1 MAIAKRIQEAIQ
13 GSSWIRKMF
22 EEGARLKALHG
33 ADKVFD
39 FSLGNPD
46 LEPPERFHQTL
57 KAIVSREAPGAHAYM
72 PNAGLKETRETV
84 AGYVSGEQGVR
95 LTADDILM
103 SCGAAGAL
111 NCILKA
117 LLDPGDEVIVPAPY
131 FVEYGFYAENHG
143 GRIRVVPTR
152 ADFGLNLEA
161 VEGAI
166 NPRTK
171 VVLINSPNNPTGQ
184 VYDDQS
190 LKNLGELL
198 DRQSRRLGKSIYLVA
213 DEPYRKIVYDGFRVP
228 SVLAAYRNSLVATSY
243 SKDLSLPGERL
254 GYAAVHPGADE
265 AEALMGGMVLANR
278 ILGFVN
284 APALMQRVVQHLQ
297 GACVDVSRYQA
308 RRDLFCRGLAEAG
321 YDFVQPRGAF
331 YLFPK
336 SPLADDVAF
345 VRLLQQENILVV
357 PGNGFGAPG
366 YFRIAYCVSEK
377 TIKGALPGFSWARE
391 TALHRK

>member
-1 MAIAKRIQEAIQ
+1 MAIAKSIEEAIQ

-33 ADKVFD
+33 ADRVFD

-46 LEPPERFHQTL
+46 LEPPEKFHRTL
-57 KAIVSREAPGAHAYM
+57 TAVVGRQIPGAHAYM
-72 PNAGLKETRETV
+72 PNAGLKETREAV
-84 AGYVSGEQGVR
+84 AAYVSEEQGVK
-95 LTADDILM
+95 LTAEHILM

-117 LLDPGDEVIVPAPY
+117 LLDPGDEVIVSAPY
-131 FVEYGFYAENHG
+131 FVEYGFYAGNHG

-152 ADFGLNLEA
+152 ADFTLDIEA

-166 NPRTK
+166 NSHTK
-171 VVLINSPNNPTGQ
+171 AVLINSPNNPTGQ

-190 LKNLGELL
+190 LKDLGELL
-198 DRQSRRLGKSIYLVA
+198 DRQSRRLGRSIYLVA

-228 SVLAAYRNSLVATSY
+228 SVLAVYCNSVVVTSY
-243 SKDLSLPGERL
+243 SKDLSVPGERL
-254 GYAAVHPGADE
+254 GYAAVHPGADQ
-265 AEALMGGMVLANR
+265 AETLMGGMVLANR

-308 RRDLFCRGLAEAG
+308 RRDLFCQGLTEAG
-321 YDFVQPRGAF
+321 YDFVPPRGAF

-336 SPLADDVAF
+336 SPLPDDVAF
-345 VRLLQQENILVV
+345 ARLLQQRNILVV
-357 PGNGFGAPG
+357 PGSGFGAPG
-366 YFRIAYCVSEK
+366 YFRIAYCVSER
-377 TIKGALPGFSWARE
+377 TIKGALPGFAWARE
-391 TALHRK
+391 RTLSRK